1 MYYLISKKQY
11 KGDVLFFEC
20 NLEGYKV
27 TPKNKIKGGILV
39 NEMVIIKPEFIK
51 KLLKKKVRLMLE
63 NLDSESDDD
72 TRKAL
77 GHVERYRKLINEKYY
92 KFLDSKYISLLN
104 QKIDILEREFKNNIV
119 IQYEKEVKKAEE
131 QMLKQYEMQ
140 DEIEEKEARRTR

>member
-11 KGDVLFFEC
+11 KGDVLFFDC

-27 TPKNKIKGGILV
+27 KPKNKIKGGILV
-39 NEMVIIKPEFIK
+39 DEMVIIKPDFIK

-63 NLDSESDDD
+63 NLDSDSDDD

-77 GHVERYRKLINEKYY
+77 GHVERYRKLINGKYY

-119 IQYEKEVKKAEE
+119 IQYEKEVKKAELE
-131 QMLKQYEMQ
+131 MLRQYEIQ

>member
-1 MYYLISKKQY
+1 MFIKTR
-11 KGDVLFFEC
+11 
-20 NLEGYKV
+20 KV
-27 TPKNKIKGGILV
+27 KGGILV
-39 NEMVIIKPEFIK
+39 NEMVIIKPDFIK

-63 NLDSESDDD
+63 NLDSESDDE

-77 GHVERYRKLINEKYY
+77 GHVERYRKLINGKYC

-131 QMLKQYEMQ
+131 EMLKQYEMQ
-140 DEIEEKEARRTR
+140 DEIEEKETRRTR